1 MSRVMR
7 QLRRTLT
14 AMLTAGT
21 VLATPVVA
29 APALAAP
36 GRTAPQ
42 APMGHITWRP
52 CSDAG
57 FPGMQCGTMRVPVD
71 WSKPRAAQLDLALV
85 RRKADDPAHRQGTL
99 LLNDGAGGSSIEQLR
114 LATRN
119 GFPDIAGAMT
129 KDQTRTLRYQGWAG
143 AVILPELAEDLG
155 FLEDVKLKWVGNTIS
170 GPQDIQSAATG
181 QVDFGGAFNG
191 AVVKLAARKAP
202 ITAVISYYGVD
213 KAAYNGFYV
222 LKDSPIHS
230 ARDLIGKKVG
240 MNTLGAH
247 SEAMLDIYLQRHG
260 LSQADIKKAEP
271 LVVPPVNTEQSLRQK
286 QIQAGVLGDILRDKA
301 LQTGGIRPLFT
312 DYQLLGDFSAGTYVV
327 NDRFL
332 KENPDTARTFVTGIA
347 RAIEWARATPRDEV
361 IARQIE
367 IVKKRGRNE
376 GTAPLKYWKSF
387 GVAET
392 AGRITDKEFQLWID
406 WLAKRG
412 DIEKGQVKA
421 SDLYTNEFNA
431 YSRKDKADKPSAAK
445 TTSKSG
451 S

>member
-1 MSRVMR
+1 MSTLITPSSRR
-7 QLRRTLT
+7 QFL
-14 AMLTAGT
+14 
-21 VLATPVVA
+21 
-29 APALAAP
+29 
-36 GRTAPQ
+36 
-42 APMGHITWRP
+42 
-52 CSDAG
+52 
-57 FPGMQCGTMRVPVD
+57 
-71 WSKPRAAQLDLALV
+71 
-85 RRKADDPAHRQGTL
+85 TL
-99 LLNDGAGGSSIEQLR
+99 LGLSAVAVSCGSGGGGA
-114 LATRN
+114 A
-119 GFPDIAGAMT
+119 
-129 KDQTRTLRYQGWAG
+129 KDQIKTLRYQGWAG
-143 AVILPELAEDLG
+143 SVILPELAEDLG

-213 KAAYNGFYV
+213 KAAYSGFYV

-286 QIQAGVLGDILRDKA
+286 QIQVGVLGDILRDKA
-301 LQTGGIRPLFT
+301 VQAGGIRPLFT

>member
-1 MSRVMR
+1 MATTASTRR
-7 QLRRTLT
+7 QFLTLLGLS
-14 AMLTAGT
+14 A
-21 VLATPVVA
+21 VA
-29 APALAAP
+29 V
-36 GRTAPQ
+36 G
-42 APMGHITWRP
+42 
-52 CSDAG
+52 
-57 FPGMQCGTMRVPVD
+57 CGTT
-71 WSKPRAAQLDLALV
+71 AT
-85 RRKADDPAHRQGTL
+85 GTTS
-99 LLNDGAGGSSIEQLR
+99 G
-114 LATRN
+114 
-119 GFPDIAGAMT
+119 
-129 KDQTRTLRYQGWAG
+129 KDQTKTLRYQGWAG
-143 AVILPELAEDLG
+143 SVILPELAEDLG

-213 KAAYNGFYV
+213 KAAYSGFYV

-260 LSQADIKKAEP
+260 LSQADIKKVEP

-286 QIQAGVLGDILRDKA
+286 QIQVGVLGDILRDKA

-312 DYQLLGDFSAGTYVV
+312 DYQLLGNFSAGTYVV
-327 NDRFL
+327 SDRFL
-332 KENPDTARTFVTGIA
+332 KQNPDTTRTFVTGVA
-347 RAIEWARATPRDEV
+347 RAIEWARATPREEV
-361 IARQIE
+361 IERQIE

-376 GTAPLKYWKSF
+376 DTAPLKYWKSF

-392 AGRITDKEFQLWID
+392 GGRITDKDLQLWID

-431 YSRKDKADKPSAAK
+431 YHRKDKPSAAK
-445 TTSKSG
+445 PTSKSG